1 MHRFSMT
8 YCSGEAGIAF
18 ASTLSNSFSWST
30 NANAMAVYT
39 FLRVVADHV
48 DPNLVNLKMK
58 EVAFI
63 SYVLTH
69 KVGLLML

>member
-1 MHRFSMT
+1 MCNVCRGWLDKQSSM
-8 YCSGEAGIAF
+8 
-18 ASTLSNSFSWST
+18 